1 MVVQRLLPY
10 LAGAEIQALGLGAA
24 LERLGVDVRFLSTRY
39 VAGLA
44 AEETVRGLRVERLG
58 VLRGPL
64 LKPSQMVASA
74 LGVARRAPS
83 FDLVHAH
90 CLSSAALGTAIGAKL
105 ARKPVLVK
113 PSLGGGGGEMA
124 KLLESRGRPALLA
137 ILRGVDRF
145 AALDEEIA
153 GELRSVG
160 IEPARIVRVD
170 NGVDLERF
178 GPASP
183 SERRALRERLGL
195 PDGPLAL
202 FAGQLVDRKAIVE
215 TLEAWRQVAATL
227 EKAHLLVAGAGA
239 REDVVREAAARGAR
253 VRYLGVV
260 EDVADV
266 MRASDALVLPS
277 RNESFGN
284 TIVEAM
290 ACGLPVVVGRT
301 GVAASLRI
309 DGIAGR
315 VLDEPRPADIAAALG
330 GILSAPNRGAEMG
343 SRGRAMA
350 ARFGYERVA
359 RHYLEIYDAMLGV
372 RRSHLTTPNS
382 KSASA

>member
-1 MVVQRLLPY
+1 MVVQRILPY
-10 LAGAEIQALGLGAA
+10 LAGAEIQALGLGTA
-24 LERLGVDVRFLSTRY
+24 LEQLGVEVRVLSTRY
-39 VAGLA
+39 VANLA
-44 AEETVRGLRVERLG
+44 AAETVRGLRVERLG
-58 VLRGPL
+58 VLRGPC
-64 LKPSQMVASA
+64 LKPSQMAATA

-90 CLSSAALGTAIGAKL
+90 CLSAASIGAMIGAQL

-124 KLLESRGRPALLA
+124 KILESRGRPALLA

-145 AALDEEIA
+145 AALNEEIA
-153 GELRSVG
+153 GELRSAG
-160 IEPARIVRVD
+160 IAPSGIVPVD

-178 GPASP
+178 APASQ
-183 SERRALRERLGL
+183 SERRALRDRLGL

-215 TLEAWRQVAATL
+215 TLEAWRQVTATVG
-227 EKAHLLVAGAGA
+227 KAHLLVAGAGA
-239 REDVVREAAARGAR
+239 RELVVREAAERGAG

-260 EDVADV
+260 EDIANV

-309 DGIAGR
+309 DGIAGF
-315 VLDEPRPADIAAALG
+315 VLDEPRPTEIAAALE
-330 GILSAPNRGAEMG
+330 GILSSPDRSAEMG
-343 SRGRAMA
+343 SRGRALA
-350 ARFGYERVA
+350 ERFGYDRVA
-359 RHYLEIYDAMLGV
+359 KHYLEIYGSMLGA
-372 RRSHLTTPNS
+372 RRPNLATPKS
-382 KSASA
+382 KSASP